1 MRFDD
6 LIRVVL
12 RNLGRIRVRT
22 ALTTA
27 GVMIGVA
34 LIVVLLS
41 VSFGFEEN
49 LTEQLEGIGDIK
61 QITVIRPLQGFMAG
75 MGRQEET
82 ELLDDDAVE
91 KIEKIEGVQ
100 AVVPSVSISG
110 YIEVGRYFTSLSIT
124 GIDPEKG
131 ENLGIEVEDGRFLRK
146 NDKDVMVVGFK
157 VASVFREKKTL
168 KRIEELDIQGKEAE
182 IVITRRNLEGEEET
196 RSFRARIVGTI
207 EEQGTQSDYSIY
219 IPIGMAVDILEWQSL
234 QPNIIKRQGYESLIV
249 YAEDADMVNDI
260 TGKIG
265 EMGYSAFSFKQIIE
279 SVGEVFSLL
288 EIFLVGLG
296 GIALMVAALGIIN
309 TMLMSI
315 LERTREIG
323 IMKVIGAS
331 NTDVTRIFLM
341 EALAIGCLGG
351 IGGMTLGYVVAQI
364 IDIGARI
371 YITQQ
376 GGTATSLVVMPLWL
390 VGFAMGFAMCVGLI
404 SGVYPARKAARLSPV
419 EALRHE

>member
-1 MRFDD
+1 
-6 LIRVVL
+6 
-12 RNLGRIRVRT
+12 
-22 ALTTA
+22 
-27 GVMIGVA
+27 
-34 LIVVLLS
+34 
-41 VSFGFEEN
+41 
-49 LTEQLEGIGDIK
+49 
-61 QITVIRPLQGFMAG
+61 IRPMQGFMFG
-75 MGRQEET
+75 GGGRREET
-82 ELLDDDAVE
+82 ELLDDDAVKE
-91 KIEKIEGVQ
+91 IEKIEGVQ
-100 AVVPSVSISG
+100 AVVPSLSVSG

-124 GIDPEKG
+124 GIDPQKG
-131 ENLGIEVEDGRFLRK
+131 ENLGIDVEDGRFLRK
-146 NDKDVMVVGFK
+146 NDKDVMVVGYK
-157 VASVFREKKTL
+157 VADVFREKKTL
-168 KRIEELDIQGKEAE
+168 KRIEEFDIQGKEAE
-182 IVITRRNLEGEEET
+182 IMVTRRNLEGEEET
-196 RSFRARIVGTI
+196 RSFRTRIVGTI

-249 YAEDADMVNDI
+249 YAEDADLVNYI
-260 TGKIG
+260 TEKIG

-341 EALAIGCLGG
+341 EALAIGFLGG
-351 IGGMTLGYVVAQI
+351 IGGMSLGYVVAYI
-364 IDIGARI
+364 IDIIARI
-371 YITQQ
+371 YISQQ
-376 GGTATSLVVMPLWL
+376 GGTVTSLVVMPLWL